1 MKTMVIGGAGFIG
14 SHLCDALLG
23 GGHEVF
29 CIDDFSLGTMENI
42 RHLQENEKF
51 TLYETD
57 AADRKALE
65 EAFDK
70 TEPEIVYHLAANSD
84 IQASAVNPDVEY
96 RNTYTT
102 TVNVLCCMRKY
113 GIKRLFFAS
122 TSAVYGDKR
131 DILLDENTPNLSP
144 ISYYGAAKLGSEA
157 MISAFTYM
165 NDMRSLVFRF
175 PNVIGPRLTH
185 GVIFDFIRKLHQDCS
200 QLEILGDGRQTK
212 PYIYV
217 ADLVDAIVRFTLA
230 DDGKEADVSKACG
243 VLLYN
248 LGVDGETSVTRI
260 ADILCEEMGLRS
272 VQYHYTGGEGG
283 WKGDVPRFRYCIDKI
298 HSAGWKAEH
307 TSDEAVRRTIQ
318 EVLNLRGN

>member
-1 MKTMVIGGAGFIG
+1 MNTMVIGGAGFIG
-14 SHLCDALLG
+14 SHLCDALLAD
-23 GGHEVF
+23 GHQVT
-29 CIDDFSLGTMENI
+29 CIDNFSLGTKENI
-42 RHLQENEKF
+42 SHLQGKEKF
-51 TLYETD
+51 ILYEAD
-57 AADRKALE
+57 AADRDLLDEIFA
-65 EAFDK
+65 K

-102 TVNVLCCMRKY
+102 TYNVLYCMRKC
-113 GIKRLFFAS
+113 GVKRLFFAS

-131 DILLDENTPNLSP
+131 DVLLDENTPNLSP

-157 MISAFTYM
+157 LISAFTYM

-185 GVIFDFIRKLHQDCS
+185 GVIFDFIRKLQKDDS

-217 ADLVDAIVRFTLA
+217 TDLVNAIVRFS
-230 DDGKEADVSKACG
+230 VSEIEKING
-243 VLLYN
+243 VSLYN
-248 LGVDGETSVTRI
+248 LGVEGESSVTGI
-260 ADILCEEMGLRS
+260 ADILCEEMGLKGVKYR
-272 VQYHYTGGEGG
+272 YTGGEGG

-298 HSAGWKAEH
+298 HKEGWKAEY
-307 TSDEAVRRTIQ
+307 TSDEAVRKTIQ
-318 EVLNLRGN
+318 NVLNTQRN

>member
-1 MKTMVIGGAGFIG
+1 MNTMVIGGAGFIG
-14 SHLCDALLG
+14 SHLCDALLAD
-23 GGHEVF
+23 GHQVI
-29 CIDDFSLGTMENI
+29 CIDNFSLGTKENI
-42 RHLQENEKF
+42 SHLQGKEKF
-51 TLYETD
+51 ILYEAD
-57 AADRKALE
+57 AADRDLLVGIFA
-65 EAFDK
+65 K

-102 TVNVLCCMRKY
+102 TYNVLYCMRKY
-113 GIKRLFFAS
+113 GVKRLFFSS

-131 DILLDENTPNLSP
+131 DVLLDENTPNLSP

-157 MISAFTYM
+157 LISAFTYM

-185 GVIFDFIRKLHQDCS
+185 GVIFDFIRKLQKDDS

-217 ADLVDAIVRFTLA
+217 TDLVNAIVRFSVSEIEII
-230 DDGKEADVSKACG
+230 DGVS
-243 VLLYN
+243 LYN
-248 LGVDGETSVTRI
+248 LGVEGESSVTGI
-260 ADILCEEMGLRS
+260 ADILCEEMGLKGVKYR
-272 VQYHYTGGEGG
+272 YTGGEGG

-298 HSAGWKAEH
+298 HKEGWKAEY
-307 TSDEAVRRTIQ
+307 TSDEAVRKTIQ
-318 EVLNLRGN
+318 NVLNTQ